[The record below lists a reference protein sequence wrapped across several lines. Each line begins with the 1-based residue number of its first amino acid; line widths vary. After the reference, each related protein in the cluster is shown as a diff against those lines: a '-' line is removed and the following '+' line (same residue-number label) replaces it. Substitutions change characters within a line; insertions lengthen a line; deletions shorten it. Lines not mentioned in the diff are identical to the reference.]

1 MRSWFCILAPAALLA
16 GAPTARSELGLNE
29 VLPAPASDWNG
40 NGSYSSQDDEW
51 VEIFN
56 PGPGTVELSEYFV
69 ADALG
74 AASPRAGAEGPRA
87 PGELL
92 FLTGEMAADWET
104 AQGVPA
110 VGLSLNNSGDTVYLF
125 RTTGGSATAVDSLT
139 WSGADPD
146 VSLGRLP
153 DGGGWTAFV
162 VLASGSGIQPTPG
175 GSNGGIARPQILSA
189 QMDPPIPAD
198 VDTIRNAARV
208 GDADGIV
215 ECALALSE
223 NGGTTQ
229 WIPMT
234 LADGSPVLGR
244 WETALAPRP
253 AGTSLAWRVRVSD
266 GSLVTETND
275 ESAIV
280 AGSDSPIVLNEILAD
295 PAADLAGDA
304 NGDGIRDTSDDEFI
318 ELYNRGDQVLDLA
331 GWALRDST
339 AVRHVFPA
347 GSGVNP
353 GQMFVVFGGGVPTGI
368 PSPSVVASTGALSLN
383 NTGDIVSLVDP
394 DGVTGDVHVY
404 GAEANADQS
413 LIRVPDGTGGWTR
426 PGDLGFGWL
435 FSPGL
440 RNEGPSVVS
449 EASWADIKSLYRR

>member
-1 MRSWFCILAPAALLA
+1 MRFRFFLLAPPALLA
-16 GAPTARSELGLNE
+16 GASTARPELVLNE

-40 NGSYSSQDDEW
+40 NGSFSSQDDEW

-74 AASPRAGAEGPRA
+74 AASPRAGAAGPLA
-87 PGELL
+87 PGEHL
-92 FLTGEMAADWET
+92 FLTGEMAADWES

-125 RTTGGSATAVDSLT
+125 RGSGGTATAVDSVT
-139 WSGADPD
+139 WSGSDPD
-146 VSLGRLP
+146 VALGRLP
-153 DGGGWTAFV
+153 DGGGWTGFDL
-162 VLASGSGIQPTPG
+162 LASGSGTQPTPG
-175 GSNGGIARPQILSA
+175 GSNGGIVRPQILSA
-189 QMDPPIPAD
+189 EMDPPIPAD
-198 VDTIRNAARV
+198 VDTIRIAARV
-208 GDADGIV
+208 GDADGVV
-215 ECALALSE
+215 ECALAYSE
-223 NGGTTQ
+223 NSGTTH

-234 LADGSPVLGR
+234 LAEGTSVLGR

-266 GSLVTETND
+266 GSLVAETND
-275 ESAIV
+275 ETVVV

-304 NGDGIRDTSDDEFI
+304 NGDGIRDTSDDEFV
-318 ELYNRGDQVLDLA
+318 ELFNRGDQVLDLA
-331 GWALRDST
+331 GWELRDAT
-339 AVRHVFPA
+339 AVRHVFAP
-347 GSGVNP
+347 GSLVDP

-368 PSPSVVASTGALSLN
+368 PSPSVVASTGLLSLN
-383 NTGDIVSLVDP
+383 NTGETVSLVDP

-449 EASWADIKSLYRR
+449 EASWADVKALYRR